1 MIDQMTIASLN
12 HSFGPT
18 QVLSDINISVG
29 SQKIV
34 ALVGPSGCGKTTLLK
49 LCAGLIECYEGEIS
63 NPFKNPAFMFQ
74 QANLLP
80 WKSTL
85 DNIALGLKA
94 TGVKKSKRHELAR
107 EYGYRLALTVDDMGK
122 FPHELSGGMQQRVA
136 LARAMVLKPDFLLL
150 DEPFSA
156 LDIGLKLELYH
167 LLLQHT
173 QELKTTVLM
182 ITHDLMEAIRL
193 CDSIYLMKAS
203 PGEIIDEF
211 TLNVPAVERT
221 DAWVYKTTAELMT
234 NPSVMSSF
242 GLSSERPT
250 SGSAAQ

>member
-1 MIDQMTIASLN
+1 MIEQMTINSLN

-18 QVLSDINISVG
+18 QVLSDINISVEP
-29 SQKIV
+29 QKIV

-94 TGVKKSKRHELAR
+94 AGVKKSKRHDLAR
-107 EYGYRLALTVDDMGK
+107 EYGYRLALTADDMGK

-193 CDSIYLMKAS
+193 CDRIYLMKAD

-211 TLNVPAVERT
+211 TLNVPAVDRT
-221 DAWVYKTTAELMT
+221 DAWVYESTANLMA
-234 NPSVMSSF
+234 NPTVMSSF
-242 GLSSERPT
+242 GLT
-250 SGSAAQ
+250 SKRLHLGSNAQ